1 MDNSNETLL
10 KSGMRS
16 FSKAFCGAA
25 GLLIGVFVIV
35 FLFLVFFGNK
45 TPGPST
51 EIVIAADAEG
61 NRTMLPHSAP
71 VILRINIHG
80 VIGMDKLLG
89 KNIEMQLMDS
99 QGVMIKKDRVKGVL
113 LHINTPGGTVT
124 DADQMYRALNSYSKR
139 FNVPV
144 YAFVDGMC
152 ASGGMYVASSA
163 EKIYASP
170 VSVVGSVGV
179 LLGPNFNV
187 VDLMQ
192 KVGVKAKT
200 LTRGIDK
207 DMLSPFREWK
217 PGEDKSLQDIIDYQY
232 NRFVDIVTSARPR
245 LNKNALVN
253 TYGAQIYDAPKAEE
267 LGYIDEANSDYG
279 TALKALCEKAGIPE
293 SKPYQVIELMPQR
306 MFFADLIEGK
316 AFGMDKLKNAFDPNL
331 SNKLMYLYDN
341 G

>member
-1 MDNSNETLL
+1 
-10 KSGMRS
+10 MRS

-25 GLLIGVFVIV
+25 GLLIGIFVIV
-35 FLFLVFFGNK
+35 FLFLVFFGSK
-45 TPGPST
+45 TSGPST
-51 EIVIAADAEG
+51 EVIIAPDAEG
-61 NRTMLPHSAP
+61 NRTMLPPSTP

-99 QGVMIKKDRVKGVL
+99 QGVMIKKDRVKGIL

-124 DADQMYRALNSYSKR
+124 DADQMYRSLNSYSKR
-139 FNVPV
+139 YNVPV

-152 ASGGMYVASSA
+152 ASGGMYVSSSA

-170 VSVVGSVGV
+170 VSVIGSVGV
-179 LLGPNFNV
+179 ILGPNFNV

-192 KVGVKAKT
+192 KVGVKAMT
-200 LTRGIDK
+200 ITRGIDK

-217 PGEDKSLQDIIDYQY
+217 PGEDKSLQDIIEYQY

-245 LNKNALVN
+245 LNKNALIN
-253 TYGAQIYDAPKAEE
+253 TYGAQVFDAPKAEQ
-267 LGYIDEANSDYG
+267 LGYIDEANSDYSM
-279 TALKALCEKAGIPE
+279 ALNALCEKAGIT
-293 SKPYQVIELMPQR
+293 KDQNYQVIELIPQR
-306 MFFADLIEGK
+306 MFFADLIEGR
-316 AFGMDKLKNAFDPNL
+316 AFGFDKLKDLFDPNL